1 MLRKVIKFTLVICCM
16 LIIFMFSSDSGT
28 ASSKK
33 SDSVIINLVEV
44 ISNKKVNNK
53 DRDKYIEKYVFPV
66 RKCAHFTIYLILG
79 ILVISLLSEY
89 RILNFKTVLYTLL
102 IVFLY
107 ACSDEFHQLFVSG
120 RSSEIGDVLIDSSG
134 ALLAILILSIL
145 FMIIKG
151 IKNIFDRK
159 HANISE

>member
-33 SDSVIINLVEV
+33 SDSVIINLVDV

-120 RSSEIGDVLIDSSG
+120 RSSEIRDVLIDSSG
-134 ALLAILILSIL
+134 GFIGSYLYYL
-145 FMIIKG
+145 FR
-151 IKNIFDRK
+151 RK
-159 HANISE
+159 RK

>member
-16 LIIFMFSSDSGT
+16 LIIFMFSSNSGT
-28 ASSKK
+28 ASRKK

-134 ALLAILILSIL
+134 GFIGSYLYYL
-145 FMIIKG
+145 FR
-151 IKNIFDRK
+151 RK
-159 HANISE
+159 RK

>member
-33 SDSVIINLVEV
+33 SDSVIINLVDV

-79 ILVISLLSEY
+79 ILIISLLSEY

-120 RSSEIGDVLIDSSG
+120 RSSEIRDVLIDSSG
-134 ALLAILILSIL
+134 GFIGSYLYYL
-145 FMIIKG
+145 FR
-151 IKNIFDRK
+151 RK
-159 HANISE
+159 RK

>member
-1 MLRKVIKFTLVICCM
+1 MLRKVIKFTLVVCCM

-44 ISNKKVNNK
+44 ILNKKVNNK

-89 RILNFKTVLYTLL
+89 RILNSKTVLYTLL

-120 RSSEIGDVLIDSSG
+120 RSSEIRDVLIDSSG
-134 ALLAILILSIL
+134 GFIGSYLYYL
-145 FMIIKG
+145 FR
-151 IKNIFDRK
+151 RK
-159 HANISE
+159 RK

>member
-33 SDSVIINLVEV
+33 SDSFIINLVEV

-134 ALLAILILSIL
+134 GFIGSYLYYL
-145 FMIIKG
+145 FR
-151 IKNIFDRK
+151 RK
-159 HANISE
+159 RK

>member
-33 SDSVIINLVEV
+33 SDSVIINLVDI

-120 RSSEIGDVLIDSSG
+120 RSSEIRDVLIDSSG
-134 ALLAILILSIL
+134 GFIGSYLYYL
-145 FMIIKG
+145 FR
-151 IKNIFDRK
+151 RK
-159 HANISE
+159 RK

>member
-33 SDSVIINLVEV
+33 SDSVIINLIDV

-107 ACSDEFHQLFVSG
+107 ACSDEFHQLFVDGICGQLS
-120 RSSEIGDVLIDSSG
+120 DVIIDSSG
-134 ALLAILILSIL
+134 SIVSCFL
-145 FMIIKG
+145 WRLVKKNERIIT
-151 IKNIFDRK
+151 
-159 HANISE
+159 

>member
-1 MLRKVIKFTLVICCM
+1 MLRKVFKFTLVICCM

-33 SDSVIINLVEV
+33 SDSVIINLVEI

-89 RILNFKTVLYTLL
+89 RVVNFKAILYALL

-107 ACSDEFHQLFVSG
+107 ACSDEFHQLFVPG
-120 RSSEIGDVLIDSSG
+120 RSSEIRDVLIDSSG
-134 ALLAILILSIL
+134 GFIGSYLYYL
-145 FMIIKG
+145 FR
-151 IKNIFDRK
+151 RK
-159 HANISE
+159 RK

>member
-28 ASSKK
+28 ASRKK

-89 RILNFKTVLYTLL
+89 RILNFKIVLYTLL

-134 ALLAILILSIL
+134 GFIGSYLYYL
-145 FMIIKG
+145 FR
-151 IKNIFDRK
+151 RK
-159 HANISE
+159 RK

>member
-33 SDSVIINLVEV
+33 SDSVIINLVEI

-89 RILNFKTVLYTLL
+89 RVVSFKTVLYALL

-107 ACSDEFHQLFVSG
+107 ACSDEFHQLFVPG
-120 RSSEIGDVLIDSSG
+120 RSSEIRDVLIDSSG
-134 ALLAILILSIL
+134 GFIGSYLYYL
-145 FMIIKG
+145 FR
-151 IKNIFDRK
+151 RK
-159 HANISE
+159 RK

>member
-16 LIIFMFSSDSGT
+16 LIIFMFSSDSGI

-53 DRDKYIEKYVFPV
+53 DRDKYIEKYVFSV

-134 ALLAILILSIL
+134 GFIGSYLYYL
-145 FMIIKG
+145 FR
-151 IKNIFDRK
+151 RK
-159 HANISE
+159 RK

>member
-120 RSSEIGDVLIDSSG
+120 RSSEIGDVLNDSSG
-134 ALLAILILSIL
+134 GFIGSYLYYL
-145 FMIIKG
+145 FR
-151 IKNIFDRK
+151 RK
-159 HANISE
+159 RK

>member
-33 SDSVIINLVEV
+33 SDSVIINLVDI

-66 RKCAHFTIYLILG
+66 RKCAHFTIYLVLG

-120 RSSEIGDVLIDSSG
+120 RSSEIRDVLIDSSG
-134 ALLAILILSIL
+134 GFIGSYLYYL
-145 FMIIKG
+145 FR
-151 IKNIFDRK
+151 RK
-159 HANISE
+159 RK

>member
-1 MLRKVIKFTLVICCM
+1 MLRKVIKFTLVVCCM

-28 ASSKK
+28 DSSKK

-89 RILNFKTVLYTLL
+89 RILNSKTVLYTLL

-120 RSSEIGDVLIDSSG
+120 RSSEIRDVLIDSSG
-134 ALLAILILSIL
+134 GFIGSYLYYL
-145 FMIIKG
+145 FR
-151 IKNIFDRK
+151 RK
-159 HANISE
+159 RK

>member
-33 SDSVIINLVEV
+33 SDSVIINLVDV

-66 RKCAHFTIYLILG
+66 RKCAHFTVYLILG

-120 RSSEIGDVLIDSSG
+120 RSSEIRDVLIDSSG
-134 ALLAILILSIL
+134 GFIGSYLYYL
-145 FMIIKG
+145 FR
-151 IKNIFDRK
+151 RK
-159 HANISE
+159 RK

>member
-89 RILNFKTVLYTLL
+89 SILNFKTVLYTLL

-134 ALLAILILSIL
+134 GFIGSYLYYL
-145 FMIIKG
+145 FR
-151 IKNIFDRK
+151 RK
-159 HANISE
+159 RK

>member
-53 DRDKYIEKYVFPV
+53 DRDKYIDKYVFPV
-66 RKCAHFTIYLILG
+66 RNCAHFTIYLILG

-134 ALLAILILSIL
+134 GFIGSYLYYL
-145 FMIIKG
+145 FR
-151 IKNIFDRK
+151 RK
-159 HANISE
+159 RK

>member
-66 RKCAHFTIYLILG
+66 RKCTHFTIYLILG

-134 ALLAILILSIL
+134 GFIGSYLYYL
-145 FMIIKG
+145 FR
-151 IKNIFDRK
+151 RK
-159 HANISE
+159 RK

>member
-33 SDSVIINLVEV
+33 SDSVIINLVEI

-89 RILNFKTVLYTLL
+89 RVINFKTVLYALL

-107 ACSDEFHQLFVSG
+107 ACSDEFHQLFVPG
-120 RSSEIGDVLIDSSG
+120 RSSEIRDVLIDSSG
-134 ALLAILILSIL
+134 GFIGSYLYYL
-145 FMIIKG
+145 FR
-151 IKNIFDRK
+151 RK
-159 HANISE
+159 RK

>member
-33 SDSVIINLVEV
+33 SDSVIINLIDV

-134 ALLAILILSIL
+134 GFIGSYLYYL
-145 FMIIKG
+145 FR
-151 IKNIFDRK
+151 RK
-159 HANISE
+159 RK

>member
-28 ASSKK
+28 ASRKK

-79 ILVISLLSEY
+79 ILDISLLSEY

-134 ALLAILILSIL
+134 GFIGSYLYYL
-145 FMIIKG
+145 FR
-151 IKNIFDRK
+151 RK
-159 HANISE
+159 RK

>member
-120 RSSEIGDVLIDSSG
+120 RSSEIGDVLIGSSG
-134 ALLAILILSIL
+134 GFIGSYLYYL
-145 FMIIKG
+145 FR
-151 IKNIFDRK
+151 RK
-159 HANISE
+159 RK

>member
-1 MLRKVIKFTLVICCM
+1 MLRKVIKFTLVVCCM

-33 SDSVIINLVEV
+33 SDSVIINLVDV

-120 RSSEIGDVLIDSSG
+120 RSSEIRDVLIDSSG
-134 ALLAILILSIL
+134 GFIGSYLYYL
-145 FMIIKG
+145 FR
-151 IKNIFDRK
+151 RK
-159 HANISE
+159 RK

>member
-89 RILNFKTVLYTLL
+89 RILNSKTVLYTLL

-120 RSSEIGDVLIDSSG
+120 RSSEIRDVLIDSSG
-134 ALLAILILSIL
+134 GFIGSYLYYL
-145 FMIIKG
+145 FR
-151 IKNIFDRK
+151 RK
-159 HANISE
+159 RK

>member
-33 SDSVIINLVEV
+33 SASVIINLIDV
-44 ISNKKVNNK
+44 ITNKKVNNK

-134 ALLAILILSIL
+134 GFIGSYLYYL
-145 FMIIKG
+145 FR
-151 IKNIFDRK
+151 RK
-159 HANISE
+159 RK

>member
-53 DRDKYIEKYVFPV
+53 DRDKYIDKYVFPV

-89 RILNFKTVLYTLL
+89 RILNSKTVLYTLL

-120 RSSEIGDVLIDSSG
+120 RSSEIRDVLIDSSG
-134 ALLAILILSIL
+134 GFIGSYLYYL
-145 FMIIKG
+145 FR
-151 IKNIFDRK
+151 RK
-159 HANISE
+159 RK

>member
-89 RILNFKTVLYTLL
+89 RVVNFKTVLYALL
-102 IVFLY
+102 IVFFY
-107 ACSDEFHQLFVSG
+107 ACSDEFHQLFVPG
-120 RSSEIGDVLIDSSG
+120 RSSEIRDVLIDSSG
-134 ALLAILILSIL
+134 GFIGSYLYYL
-145 FMIIKG
+145 FR
-151 IKNIFDRK
+151 RK
-159 HANISE
+159 RK

>member
-53 DRDKYIEKYVFPV
+53 DRNKYIEKYVFPV

-120 RSSEIGDVLIDSSG
+120 RSSEIRDVLIDSSG
-134 ALLAILILSIL
+134 GFIGSYLYYL
-145 FMIIKG
+145 FR
-151 IKNIFDRK
+151 RK
-159 HANISE
+159 RK

>member
-1 MLRKVIKFTLVICCM
+1 MLRKVIKFTLVVCCM

-120 RSSEIGDVLIDSSG
+120 RSSEIRDVLIDSSG
-134 ALLAILILSIL
+134 GFIGSYLYYL
-145 FMIIKG
+145 FR
-151 IKNIFDRK
+151 RK
-159 HANISE
+159 RK

>member
-1 MLRKVIKFTLVICCM
+1 MLRKVIKFTLVVCCM

-66 RKCAHFTIYLILG
+66 RKCAHFTIYLTLG

-89 RILNFKTVLYTLL
+89 RILNSKTVLYTLL

-120 RSSEIGDVLIDSSG
+120 RSSEIRDVLIDSSG
-134 ALLAILILSIL
+134 GFIGSYLYYL
-145 FMIIKG
+145 FR
-151 IKNIFDRK
+151 RK
-159 HANISE
+159 RK

>member
-16 LIIFMFSSDSGT
+16 LTIFMFSSDSGT

-33 SDSVIINLVEV
+33 SDSVIINLVDV

-120 RSSEIGDVLIDSSG
+120 RSSEIRDVLIDSSG
-134 ALLAILILSIL
+134 GFIGSYLYYL
-145 FMIIKG
+145 FR
-151 IKNIFDRK
+151 RK
-159 HANISE
+159 RK